1 MAALTNNL
9 YAAALSLALAFA
21 FGASVS
27 PAYAKNKE
35 NCHAIGG
42 KWLPGSTTNPEKGAC
57 LFLIRANKAAL
68 DATKTRAAD
77 GLISADDCTRQG
89 GKILRDKT
97 QCSIEMRN

>member
-1 MAALTNNL
+1 MAPFTKNL
-9 YAAALSLALAFA
+9 QTAAFSLALAFA

-57 LFLIRANKAAL
+57 LFLIRANKPAL
-68 DATKTRAAD
+68 DATKTRATDGMITAD
-77 GLISADDCTRQG
+77 ECTRKG
-89 GKILRDKT
+89 GKISRDRT
-97 QCSIEMRN
+97 QCSMEMRN